1 MEKSEV
7 LHHEIRVNAETSQ
20 LSDLRERVY
29 SLCAD
34 EGVPPQATRLMVL
47 AIDEAV
53 SNIIEHAKLEAD
65 KKQIGLYLQIGD
77 NKIVAGICDQGRP
90 FDPTPL
96 RKEPDHRAYP
106 RRGFGL
112 YLIHKIVDNIEYER
126 TLDGQNVLTLTKSIE

>member
-1 MEKSEV
+1 MEKIGV
-7 LHHEIRVNAETSQ
+7 LHHEIRVEAETSQ
-20 LSDLRERVY
+20 LSELRDKVY
-29 SLCAD
+29 NLCAE
-34 EGVPPQATRLMVL
+34 EGVPAQATRLMVL
-47 AIDEAV
+47 AIDEAI

-65 KKQIGLYLQIGD
+65 KKQIALWLQIGE

-90 FDPTPL
+90 FDPTPA
-96 RKEPDHRAYP
+96 RKEPDSRSYP